1 MKSLDFGRYV
11 LGGSVVAAMLAGCGG
26 SQPPIGAPGVMPQ
39 SRATVTHAG
48 RGGSWMLPTAKS
60 GELVYASYN
69 FGTTVDVFSYPGG
82 TLVGQLTGFQGPA
95 GLCSDGS
102 GDVWITNESP
112 PEVIEYQHGGTD
124 PIAILGSEDPFGCS
138 VDPTTG
144 NLAVT
149 NFNPADIAV
158 YKNASGNPRYYSS
171 PDFPEWWY
179 CAYDNHG
186 NLFAGSPASSDLA
199 ELPAGSGT
207 IEAIT
212 LDKSFALGSMQWHK
226 KYLAIADAGGS
237 ADAPAT
243 IYHVSVMG
251 SNGTVA
257 GKSTL
262 NNAGKHREGLAVQYW
277 ITGSAIVGPDKLYFN
292 FWRYPK
298 GGRPTKVIRHLDQQ
312 LWGTTVS
319 IAPGH

>member
-1 MKSLDFGRYV
+1 MRGLRLSRYA
-11 LGGSVVAAMLAGCGG
+11 LWYGVAAASLIACGA
-26 SQPPIGAPGVMPQ
+26 SQPPIGAPG
-39 SRATVTHAG
+39 TVSQGPAIAAHGA
-48 RGGSWMLPTAKS
+48 RGGSWMLSRASS
-60 GELVYASYN
+60 GGLVYVSDS

-82 TLVGQLTGFQGPA
+82 TLVGQLTGFEGPQ
-95 GLCSDGS
+95 GLCSDRKGN
-102 GDVWITNESP
+102 VWITNGSP
-112 PEVIEYQHGGTD
+112 PEVIEYQHGGTQ
-124 PIAILGSEDPFGCS
+124 PIAELGSEDPFACS

-149 NFNPADIAV
+149 NSNPGKIAI
-158 YKNASGNPRYYSS
+158 YKNASGNPTYYSS
-171 PDFPEWWY
+171 PNFPEWEY

-237 ADAPAT
+237 ADSPTT
-243 IYHVSVMG
+243 IYQVRVLG
-251 SNGTVA
+251 SDGTVT
-257 GKSTL
+257 GKSAL
-262 NNAGKHREGLAVQYW
+262 KSAGKHREGLAVQYW

-319 IAPGH
+319 AAP